1 MVRAGEASPKSDGTM
16 TQATPYEREGAK
28 RQHAVPVVRMSAFYF
43 VYFAGVGA
51 LLPYLSPYL
60 ESLNFSP
67 AAIGEIM
74 GILLAARI
82 VMPPLIAWLADGK
95 GWVIGIIRTSCF
107 AAAVSFMG
115 MFFGTSYAW
124 IAATVALFS
133 FSRDATLPLFETV
146 TLNHLGEKAQR
157 YTRVRLWG
165 SIGFIVAVSCV
176 GPAID
181 AFGPVALLYVAQ
193 GLFILLALNTWFIP
207 SAPKGELRAREGT
220 GLRKALL
227 RRDSIV
233 VILVAMLV
241 QASHGPYY
249 AFYSI
254 YLESHRFSGLQIGG
268 MWSLGVA
275 AEVLLFL
282 RADRLLGRLAWKNLL
297 MVTLAL
303 TALRWLLIGAFPH
316 LLAVLLA
323 AQILH
328 AVSFGLFHA
337 LLMMFVH
344 GTFKGRSQARGQAL
358 YASVGYGIGG
368 ASGSAVAGHLW
379 GALGPQNTFM
389 AAAALPFVG
398 LLLAGWLSDQC
409 LAGGSRTSV

>member
-1 MVRAGEASPKSDGTM
+1 MVRAGEASLKSDGTM
-16 TQATPYEREGAK
+16 IQTAHIETKGAK
-28 RQHAVPVVRMSAFYF
+28 RGHPVPVVRMSTFYF

-60 ESLNFSP
+60 ESLKFSP

-74 GILLAARI
+74 GFLLAARI
-82 VMPPLIAWLADGK
+82 AMPPLIAWLADGK
-95 GWVIGIIRTSCF
+95 GWVMGIIRTSCF

-115 MFFGTSYAW
+115 MFFGTSYWW

-165 SIGFIVAVSCV
+165 SIGFIVAVSSV
-176 GPAID
+176 GPAMD
-181 AFGPVALLYVAQ
+181 AFGPKALLYIAQ
-193 GLFILLALNTWFIP
+193 GIFILLALNTWIIP
-207 SAPKGELRAREGT
+207 SAPQGELRAREGT

-227 RRDSIV
+227 RRESIV
-233 VILVAMLV
+233 VILVSMLV

-254 YLESHRFSGLQIGG
+254 YLEGHSFSGLQIGG

-282 RADRLLGRLAWKNLL
+282 RADRILGRFDWKNLL

-323 AQILH
+323 AQLLH

-344 GTFKGRSQARGQAL
+344 GMFQGRSQARGQAI

-368 ASGSAVAGHLW
+368 AAGSAAAGHLW
-379 GALGPQNTFM
+379 SAMGHQNTFM
-389 AAAALPFVG
+389 AAAALPLVG
-398 LLLAGWLSDQC
+398 LLLAAWL
-409 LAGGSRTSV
+409 LPARIAPR